1 MDATKRVINKLK
13 AGASY
18 FACGGYLSSLDQLHR
33 TEIYNALGFERL
45 ERKNKDITRL
55 YEECNYNWP
64 QTFYMVLLRT
74 MGGIDN
80 KEAFTE
86 LARRV
91 PYAAILREKMAPQNI
106 EAMLIGATGLLELY
120 QHDEYILNLK
130 RNFEYLAAKYSIEAM
145 EASAWKLTHIY
156 PNNHPILRL
165 SQITTFLVHTQNVMD
180 RILECRTGD
189 DVNRLFGVETLP
201 YWLTHYTPASTSRT
215 VAKRIGRTKSD
226 LLAINLIAQMQ
237 FAYGSYI
244 SSESLRERAL
254 SLLENIAA
262 EKNSIIAQWNSYG
275 PLARSAFD
283 SQALLQLSFEYC
295 KHHRCEECIVGR
307 RILRQ
312 AAKKTQTEET
322 TTL

>member
-1 MDATKRVINKLK
+1 MINKLK

-18 FACGGYLSSLDQLHR
+18 FACGGYLASLDVLRR
-33 TEIYNALGFERL
+33 TEIYNSLGFERL
-45 ERKNKDITRL
+45 ERKNRDITKL
-55 YEECNYNWP
+55 YEECGCNWP

-80 KEAFTE
+80 KEAFTT

-120 QHDEYILNLK
+120 KHDEYILNLK
-130 RNFEYLAAKYSIEAM
+130 RNFEYLAAKYTIEPM
-145 EASAWKLTHIY
+145 EASEWKLKHIY
-156 PNNHPILRL
+156 PNNHPVLRL
-165 SQITTFLVHTQNVMD
+165 SQIATFLTHTQNVMD

-189 DVNRLFGVETLP
+189 DASTLFNVETLP
-201 YWLTHYTPASTSRT
+201 YWLTHYTPATTSSRS

-226 LLAINLIAQMQ
+226 LLAINLISQMQ

-244 SSESLRERAL
+244 ASESLRERAL
-254 SLLENIAA
+254 SLLENITA

-275 PLARSAFD
+275 PLARTAFD
-283 SQALLQLSFEYC
+283 SQALLQLSMEYC
-295 KHHRCEECIVGR
+295 RQHRCEECIICR
-307 RILRQ
+307 RISKQ
-312 AAKKTQTEET
+312 MAKEAAKAEKSET
-322 TTL
+322 TITL

>member
-1 MDATKRVINKLK
+1 MDATKRAINRLK

-18 FACGGYLSSLDQLHR
+18 FACGGYLSSLDRLHR
-33 TEIYNALGFERL
+33 TEIYNSLGFERL
-45 ERKNKDITRL
+45 ERKNRDITKL
-55 YEECNYNWP
+55 YEECECNWP

-74 MGGIDN
+74 MGGMDN

-91 PYAAILREKMAPQNI
+91 PYASILREKMVPQHI

-120 QHDEYILNLK
+120 QHDDYILNLK
-130 RNFEYLAAKYSIEAM
+130 RNFEYLATKYSIVPM
-145 EASAWKLTHIY
+145 EPSAWKLTHIY

-201 YWLTHYTPASTSRT
+201 YWLTHYTPATISRS
-215 VAKRIGRTKSD
+215 VSKKIGRTKSD

-254 SLLENIAA
+254 SLLENITA
-262 EKNSIIAQWNSYG
+262 EKNSVIAQWNSYG

-307 RILRQ
+307 RIIRQ
-312 AAKKTQTEET
+312 AEKQAAAQK
-322 TTL
+322 

>member
-1 MDATKRVINKLK
+1 
-13 AGASY
+13 
-18 FACGGYLSSLDQLHR
+18 
-33 TEIYNALGFERL
+33 
-45 ERKNKDITRL
+45 
-55 YEECNYNWP
+55 
-64 QTFYMVLLRT
+64 

-91 PYAAILREKMAPQNI
+91 PYAAILREKMVPQNI

-145 EASAWKLTHIY
+145 EASAWKLSHIY

-295 KHHRCEECIVGR
+295 KHHRCEECAVGR

>member
-1 MDATKRVINKLK
+1 
-13 AGASY
+13 
-18 FACGGYLSSLDQLHR
+18 
-33 TEIYNALGFERL
+33 
-45 ERKNKDITRL
+45 
-55 YEECNYNWP
+55 
-64 QTFYMVLLRT
+64 
-74 MGGIDN
+74 
-80 KEAFTE
+80 
-86 LARRV
+86 
-91 PYAAILREKMAPQNI
+91 
-106 EAMLIGATGLLELY
+106 
-120 QHDEYILNLK
+120 
-130 RNFEYLAAKYSIEAM
+130 
-145 EASAWKLTHIY
+145 
-156 PNNHPILRL
+156 
-165 SQITTFLVHTQNVMD
+165 MD

-215 VAKRIGRTKSD
+215 GAKRIGRTKSD

-244 SSESLRERAL
+244 ASESLRERAL